1 MTVQFFGGMA
11 TILLVDDDPLHAS
24 VRKAILNRNYPDVR
38 RVSDAA
44 EALGLIEQPQFARNL
59 ALIVS
64 SDLNSGIGTAN
75 FVSELHLR
83 IPNVPILVISDKRAE
98 SDFSGCPV
106 MFIKRPVTAD
116 DLLSA
121 VCKILANCAPRQ
133 LKTA

>member
-1 MTVQFFGGMA
+1 M

-24 VRKAILNRNYPDVR
+24 VRKAILNRKYSDVR
-38 RVSDAA
+38 RVGDAA
-44 EALGLIEQPQFARNL
+44 EALGLVEQPQFARNL

-83 IPNVPILVISDKRAE
+83 IPDVPVLVIGEKRGN
-98 SDFSGCPV
+98 DYSGPV

-116 DLLSA
+116 DLLAA
-121 VCKILANCAPRQ
+121 VCKMLASWTHRR